1 MRMKR
6 AFIVVNPAAGG
17 GRTRRMWSRLR
28 ETLTRLDVEICEM
41 ETTGMG
47 TGTELTR
54 LALREGWPLVVAVG
68 GDGTANEVVNGVMDS
83 SGLAKAVVGIIPTG
97 RGRDICRN
105 LGIALD
111 PDMAARRA
119 IEGDEVV
126 VDVGWA
132 ESQHGDRRYFINA
145 AGLGFDAAVAERAR
159 TGRAPGTVGYLLA
172 VLGSLSSYG
181 PSPVSVSLDDAPA
194 SAERVAAV
202 VVANGAYYG
211 GGMKIAPS
219 ASPTDGLLEVVVL
232 GDFGRLE
239 LLRWLPTLYS
249 GGHLASAKVR
259 VGRAR
264 VVSVSSTTRLPAHLD
279 GEPVPDAPV
288 RLSVHP
294 HALRLRR

>member
-28 ETLTRLDVEICEM
+28 ETLTRLDVEICEV

-145 AGLGFDAAVAERAR
+145 AA
-159 TGRAPGTVGYLLA
+159 
-172 VLGSLSSYG
+172 
-181 PSPVSVSLDDAPA
+181 
-194 SAERVAAV
+194 
-202 VVANGAYYG
+202 
-211 GGMKIAPS
+211 
-219 ASPTDGLLEVVVL
+219 
-232 GDFGRLE
+232 
-239 LLRWLPTLYS
+239 
-249 GGHLASAKVR
+249 
-259 VGRAR
+259 
-264 VVSVSSTTRLPAHLD
+264 
-279 GEPVPDAPV
+279 
-288 RLSVHP
+288 
-294 HALRLRR
+294 